1 MPLPLLITLIVLGV
15 LIISVLITAYVCFYI
30 VFYSPKRKRENNTE
44 EYPIPEGKMYQLF
57 RDQMIEWM
65 DGSKTIPHKD
75 VEIISFDGLTLRG
88 KYYEHFKGAPLE
100 ILFHGY
106 RGDSY
111 RDLSG
116 GIARCYDLGHNA
128 LVVDHRGAG
137 RSDGSVISFGAKES
151 RDCAAWVDFAINN
164 IDKDVK
170 IIITGISMGAATVM
184 IASAMELPKTVIGV
198 LADCGYTSC
207 KDIIKKVM
215 KEDMNLPADLLYPF
229 VHLGGLLFGKFD
241 SRKASPID
249 AMKSCKLPVIF
260 IHGDY
265 DKFVPHQMSVDNYN
279 ACASSYKKLVTIE
292 GAGHGLCFPVNMKQ
306 YKDELKAFFAPLLKK

>member
-1 MPLPLLITLIVLGV
+1 MPLPLLISLIVLGV
-15 LIISVLITAYVCFYI
+15 LIISALVTAYVCFYI
-30 VFYSPKRKRENNTE
+30 VFYSPKRKRENKTE
-44 EYPIPEGKMYQLF
+44 EYPLPEGKMYQLY
-57 RDQMIEWM
+57 REQIIKWM
-65 DGSKTIPHKD
+65 DGSKTTPHKD
-75 VEIISFDGLTLRG
+75 VEIRSFDGLILRG
-88 KYYEHFKGAPLE
+88 KYYEHFQGAPLE

-137 RSDGSVISFGAKES
+137 RSDGNIISFGVNES

-164 IDKDVK
+164 IDKDAK
-170 IIITGISMGAATVM
+170 IILTGISMGAATVM
-184 IASAMELPKTVIGV
+184 IASAMELPKNVIGV

-207 KDIIKKVM
+207 EEIIKKVM
-215 KEDMNLPADLLYPF
+215 KEDMNLPANLLYPF
-229 VHLGGLLFGKFD
+229 VHLGGLLFGRFD
-241 SRKASPID
+241 SRKASPVE

-265 DKFVPHQMSVDNYN
+265 DKFVPYQMSVDNYN
-279 ACASSYKKLVTIE
+279 TCVSEYKKLVTVE
-292 GAGHGLCFPVNMKQ
+292 GAGHALCYPVNMKQ
-306 YKDELKAFFAPLLKK
+306 YTDALEEFFNPLLEK